1 MQTNINKL
9 IWLFVKNSY
18 YIFTI
23 YFLIYKNMK
32 GIESKKWPDG
42 WMAEIGKGRENL
54 KPNFPWV
61 DRESWFCSKARDKVT
76 FILNIN

>member
-1 MQTNINKL
+1 
-9 IWLFVKNSY
+9 
-18 YIFTI
+18 
-23 YFLIYKNMK
+23 MK
-32 GIESKKWPDG
+32 GIDSWKMPDA

-61 DRESWFCSKARDKVT
+61 DRESWFCSKVRDKVT